1 MVSKEVLERIP
12 RFIIDE
18 VGKFA
23 ENYNKSLSNPKEVQ
37 IQQIWYGDGDLEET
51 RNTLFFITPHLYLKN
66 LEDAISKFEYDI
78 MQKRNFNLHIQTW
91 PCGEDNSEN
100 YGFNEKLFDYCSK
113 NKVIIPNSQ

>member
-37 IQQIWYGDGDLEET
+37 IQQIWYSDGDLEEE
-51 RNTLFFITPHLYLKN
+51 RDTLFFITPPKYLDD
-66 LEDAISKFEYDI
+66 LENAISKFECDI

-91 PCGEDNSEN
+91 LCGEDNSEN
-100 YGFNEKLFDYCSK
+100 YGFNEKLFDYSSPSK
-113 NKVIIPNSQ
+113 